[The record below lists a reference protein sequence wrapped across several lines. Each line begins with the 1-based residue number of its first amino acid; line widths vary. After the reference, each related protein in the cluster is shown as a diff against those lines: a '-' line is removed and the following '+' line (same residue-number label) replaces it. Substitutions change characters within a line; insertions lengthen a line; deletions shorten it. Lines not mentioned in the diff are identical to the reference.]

1 MSSRG
6 ISRPPTQP
14 HISVATVHIDLRVNA
29 TCDVHYSNNIA
40 LVNQMCLVY
49 IELMAWAMV
58 VDEVVRGGRAEN
70 VSNLHESHHMRHV
83 TAAYAARRQSLV
95 TNFALG
101 RAILRQNHPVVGC
114 YVNVLDCRWNAIPE
128 GVLVGSIQLKWLF
141 EMSCAKSTNA
151 ICKL

>member
-1 MSSRG
+1 MILSLYDDVTTTNTLNTCSRNTRRRAERWCKSRGCVKTLMPRDIWSKILMSSRG

-58 VDEVVRGGRAEN
+58 VDEVVRGTWIPSYEACDCCICCTSSIFSDEFCFRSRDIATKPN
-70 VSNLHESHHMRHV
+70 
-83 TAAYAARRQSLV
+83 
-95 TNFALG
+95 
-101 RAILRQNHPVVGC
+101 PVV
-114 YVNVLDCRWNAIPE
+114 V
-128 GVLVGSIQLKWLF
+128 
-141 EMSCAKSTNA
+141 M
-151 ICKL
+151 